1 VIPTHEIHVIADRHR
16 IPGWKD
22 YTISVDMLQPADAF
36 TMSVRFTQEAWELLT
51 LDQEITVCVD
61 STKILTGYIDER
73 EKVSEP
79 GGGTTIQ
86 ISGRDKTGRLVDES
100 SPLFQYGGLRL
111 RELAERIVGIR
122 DDADPIFESVTL
134 TNTRNRSLLRN
145 VRSRKAKEVQEPVLN
160 SIVGTFRPLAG
171 TFGYEIPEITVGPTQ
186 LRKIERPPII
196 DPGIYTGRAAQK
208 KVPPGTSRWGVLE
221 GFLREARLLAWST
234 GDGKELFIGLPNYDQ
249 DLQYMF
255 FEASAESTNRD
266 ETNCAIRIRHSNAER
281 YSRITAVGASKATGA
296 SYGSNVSKRMAV
308 VFDNPEN
315 TTDGTGI
322 SFRRRKA
329 LIVADDSIKNARDA
343 LERAEREKLERDANA
358 VEVVVNAPGH
368 SQQRAAG
375 VEPSLFTVDTMARV
389 IDEDTKTKADMLV
402 TAVEYRQ
409 SRDEGT
415 TTELR
420 LVPRGT
426 LLQL

>member
-1 VIPTHEIHVIADRHR
+1 MIPTHEIHVIADRHR

-36 TMSVRFTQEAWELLT
+36 SMSVRFTPEAWELLA
-51 LDQEITVCVD
+51 LDQLITVCVD

-79 GGGTTIQ
+79 GGGTMIQ

-111 RELAERIVGIR
+111 RELAEKIVGLV
-122 DDADPIFESVTL
+122 DDDEPLFESVTL

-145 VRSRKAKEVQEPVLN
+145 VRARKAKVVREPIIDG
-160 SIVGTFRPLAG
+160 IVGVFRPLAG
-171 TFGYEIPEITVGPTQ
+171 TFGYQLGTVG
-186 LRKIERPPII
+186 RKIERPPII
-196 DPGIYTGRAAQK
+196 DPGIFTGRARPR
-208 KVPPGTSRWGVLE
+208 KVAPGSSRWSVLE
-221 GFLREARLLAWST
+221 SFLREARLLAWST

-249 DLQYMF
+249 QNQYMF
-255 FEASAESTNRD
+255 FEAGADSSNRD
-266 ETNCAIRIRHSNAER
+266 DTNCAIRVRQTNAER
-281 YSRITAVGASKATGA
+281 YSRITAIGASKASGA
-296 SYGSNVSKRMAV
+296 SYGKNVSKRIAV

-329 LIVADDSIKNARDA
+329 LIVSDDSIKSARDA

-358 VEVVVNAPGH
+358 VEVIVRAPGH
-368 SQQRAAG
+368 SQLYSG
-375 VEPSLFTVDTMARV
+375 EEPTLFAVDTMARV
-389 IDEDTKTKADMLV
+389 IDEDTSISADMLI
-402 TAVEYRQ
+402 TSVEYRQ